1 MNSDMT
7 TAATLET
14 TSSLEKRLKASDIQ
28 PLIASRVD
36 LSKEELLS
44 GEYAADLKELLE
56 RRGVLVFKEVN
67 FTDQEQVAFTKTIGE
82 FLPEMEGQEI
92 YNITLD
98 AKLNPNSD
106 YLKGSLYWHADGTMN
121 KMPIGTAILTSHV
134 LPTWGGN
141 TEFCNTYAA
150 YEQLSQEDKKLVHSL
165 KAMHSAWNSL
175 FYYEPEPSYETLM
188 QMIRIGEVELPLV
201 WNHRSDRK
209 SLVLGCTAHHVI
221 GMDAAESTKLL
232 VRLRDWATQPQFVY
246 SHEWSVGD
254 AVMWDNTGT
263 MHRAMPYDPDCGRLL
278 HRTKTAGEEPIQ

>member
-1 MNSDMT
+1 MSNAAIEET
-7 TAATLET
+7 TA
-14 TSSLEKRLKASDIQ
+14 SLEKRIKATEIN

-44 GEYAADLKELLE
+44 GEYAADLRELLE

-67 FTDQEQVAFTKTIGE
+67 FTDAEQIAFTKTMGQ
-82 FLPEMEGQEI
+82 FMPELEGQEI
-92 YNITLD
+92 YNISLD
-98 AKLNPNSD
+98 PKLNAKSD
-106 YLKGSLYWHADGTMN
+106 YLKGSLFWHADGTMN
-121 KMPIGTAILTSHV
+121 KLPIGTAVLTSHV

-150 YEQLSQEDKKLVHSL
+150 YDHLSDEDKQLVQGL
-165 KAMHSAWNSL
+165 NVMHSAWNTL
-175 FYYEPEPSYETLM
+175 FYYDPEPSYDKLM
-188 QMIRIGEVELPLV
+188 DMIRIGEVELPLV
-201 WNHRSDRK
+201 WKHRSGRE
-209 SLVLGCTAHHVI
+209 SLVLGCTTHHVI
-221 GMDAAESTKLL
+221 GMDVTESTKLL

>member
-1 MNSDMT
+1 MSN
-7 TAATLET
+7 AATLE
-14 TSSLEKRLKASDIQ
+14 SIASLEERLKATDLS
-28 PLIASRVD
+28 PLIASKVH
-36 LSKEELLS
+36 LSKQALLS
-44 GEYAADLKELLE
+44 GEFAADLRELLE
-56 RRGVLVFKEVN
+56 RRGVLVFPKIN
-67 FTDQEQVAFTKTIGE
+67 FTDAEQIAFTKTMGK

-98 AKLNPNSD
+98 QKLNAKSD

-121 KMPIGTAILTSHV
+121 KMPIGVAILTSHV

-150 YEQLSQEDKKLVHSL
+150 YELLPEQDKQLIANL
-165 KAMHSAWNSL
+165 KAMHSAWTSL
-175 FYYEPEPSYETLM
+175 FYYEPEPSYEKLLE
-188 QMIRIGEVELPLV
+188 MIRIGEVELPLV
-201 WNHRSDRK
+201 WNHRTGRK
-209 SLVLGCTAHHVI
+209 SLVLGCTAHHVL
-221 GMDAAESTKLL
+221 GMDPTESTKLL

-278 HRTKTAGEEPIQ
+278 HRTKTAGEEPIV